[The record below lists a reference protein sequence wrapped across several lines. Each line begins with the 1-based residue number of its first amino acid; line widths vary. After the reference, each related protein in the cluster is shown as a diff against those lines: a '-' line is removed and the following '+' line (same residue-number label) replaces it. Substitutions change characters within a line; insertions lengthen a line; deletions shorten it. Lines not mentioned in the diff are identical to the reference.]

1 MIETDDMVIF
11 YTNYLSN
18 FHKCKFME
26 NGLIFNCTEQYFMY
40 YKARTFSHGHT
51 SNKNIADKILLSS
64 DPFEI
69 KRLGREVTHYDDA
82 LWSNTRF
89 ILMLLGNLLK
99 YSQNHDILIKLLSTG
114 NKTLVEASP
123 TDKIWGVGLAEKDPL
138 ILDSKNWQGQNL
150 LGKCLMDA
158 RATLLDKFV

>member
-1 MIETDDMVIF
+1 
-11 YTNYLSN
+11 
-18 FHKCKFME
+18 ME

-40 YKARTFSHGHT
+40 YKALTFSDG
-51 SNKNIADKILLSS
+51 NDINNNIATKILLTS

-69 KRLGREVTHYDDA
+69 KRLGREVNDYDDA
-82 LWSNTRF
+82 VWGNIRYNV
-89 ILMLLGNLLK
+89 MLRGNLLK

-138 ILDSKNWQGQNL
+138 ILDSNNWQGQNL
-150 LGKCLMDA
+150 LGKCLMDV
-158 RATLLDKFV
+158 RTRLSI